1 MVEEKAK
8 TDLEKMAERQDGDYR
23 TPILKEPDNT
33 NQRRV
38 DTR

>member
-1 MVEEKAK
+1 MAEKETK
-8 TDLEKMAERQDGDYR
+8 TDLEKMGERQDGDYR